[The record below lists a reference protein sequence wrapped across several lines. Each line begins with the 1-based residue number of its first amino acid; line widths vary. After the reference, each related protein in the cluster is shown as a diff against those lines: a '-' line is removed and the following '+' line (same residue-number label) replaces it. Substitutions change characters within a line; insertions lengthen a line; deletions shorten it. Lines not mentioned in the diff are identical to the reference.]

1 MYKKSLLK
9 FLNLFFILLAI
20 YAVFIFSQKTSLF
33 DANKIVSDS
42 VLKTKKFDTDIK
54 QISLNN
60 DLKAWFL
67 AENSAP
73 IVALDF
79 CFQKSGYAFDEE
91 GKQGLALLASEI
103 LKYGA
108 GEFDHQ
114 TYQDL
119 IEQNAI
125 SIDFDVS
132 DDAFVVS
139 MTTPTENMKLAFDIL
154 KAVLSAPHLKEN
166 HIQIVKTQQ
175 LTALKMQNEN
185 PEKALANKVRKVF
198 YGTHPLGHQ
207 ALGIKQDIEK
217 LSEKDLRTFYQKHF
231 AKDNLLIALVG
242 AISEDEAKTVLED
255 LFSSIQTTSEIED
268 LPPFEG
274 NYVFAEQNVER
285 DIPQVLAHFIAK
297 GTTRLAKDF
306 YPLYIA
312 NEVFGGSGL
321 SSRLNLRAR
330 EKEGLTYG
338 AYTYLTTKEET
349 PSISGGFSTSKENY
363 EKMRAILFE
372 EWQKMG
378 EFGITQTEFDTVKNN
393 MLTSFNLRFTSLSD
407 ISSQLLYMQKE
418 HLGMDFLQKRNEY
431 VRQVTLDEVNQAAKK
446 YFTDMPSVI
455 TLGNNTKNKGE

>member
-1 MYKKSLLK
+1 MKKIILT
-9 FLNLFFILLAI
+9 FANVFFILVAAYTIRLF
-20 YAVFIFSQKTSLF
+20 VQNKPSF
-33 DANKIVSDS
+33 DANQIINNSS
-42 VLKTKKFDTDIK
+42 LKTKTFQADIRELTLSDGIK
-54 QISLNN
+54 V
-60 DLKAWFL
+60 WFL
-67 AENSAP
+67 EENSAP
-73 IVALDF
+73 LVALDF
-79 CFQKSGYAFDEE
+79 CFQKSGYTFDQE
-91 GKQGLALLASEI
+91 GKQGVAMLASEM
-103 LKYGA
+103 LGYGA
-108 GEFDHQ
+108 GDFDYQ

-119 IEQNAI
+119 LEQNAI
-125 SIDFDVS
+125 SVDFDVS

-166 HIQIVKTQQ
+166 HIQIVKNQQ

-185 PEKALANKVRKVF
+185 PEKVLANEIRKVF

-207 ALGIKQDIEK
+207 ALGLKQDVEK

-231 AKDNLLIALVG
+231 TKDNLLIALVG

-363 EKMRAILFE
+363 EKMRTILFE

-378 EFGITQTEFDTVKNN
+378 EFGITQTEFDTIKNN